1 MRKPAARFYPALW
14 SEFHGGWIKPSA
26 CGLTREEATAQANS
40 LQTAHLWEARAN
52 GALQLI
58 SVK

>member
-14 SEFHGGWIKPSA
+14 SELHGGWIKPSA
-26 CGLTREEATAQANS
+26 CSLTREEATAQANFMR
-40 LQTAHLWEARAN
+40 TAN